1 MKTLAIAGLLALLS
15 PAAAAGAPSIG
26 NGHLVPDAWS
36 NSQSGGALWVQS
48 DFDGGLP
55 GPAILQ
61 VNTASDGSSAGTWID
76 EAAIPGPLLSGAN
89 GIAGIRLAMFE
100 GQHRVRVVIDG
111 VANSPLELGTLQLDR
126 TPPVAS
132 SVSLT
137 PEGGMVV
144 ADWIQS
150 DALSGTDPAS
160 PIVVEVNASPA
171 GDAVGDWVAFAQAPD
186 PGDGRKVART
196 DLGPLP
202 DGRHLVR
209 ARTRDRAGNAGVHAL
224 GTVVSDHTPPVVD
237 EVRVVRAAGTS
248 GVAELAYRARDA
260 GVGLAP
266 SAPAAGPPE
275 RADLDWATPGASA
288 AGRVLVR
295 LPGPGVHLVSVRIA
309 DRVGNRGASAPV
321 AVRVP
326 TPAEAADAAVRPLP
340 RIGGG
345 GAAPGADV
353 AWAYAQVRRL
363 HATRGLR
370 LTARLRV
377 ATTPAAWRR
386 LIGAPAAARFTGYT
400 TLDGRLLLGPA
411 ATRGLAALR
420 RGRVAPGALSRAQL
434 DRSVLGL
441 AVLLHE
447 SMHATGP
454 LARADIAG
462 TNSGRALEEGVTEA
476 ATRDLLPRLIARL
489 DAPAPLRRALGAAA
503 ARYRGAYPRE
513 VAWVRGLST
522 QATHRPAGSARARAW
537 RIGVADTWG
546 AGRWARLA
554 AAVGRSEEALRAEAI
569 RRR

>member
-1 MKTLAIAGLLALLS
+1 VLKIGLIATALLGS
-15 PAAAAGAPSIG
+15 CSLAAGAPTISDPVLSP
-26 NGHLVPDAWS
+26 NSWS
-36 NSQSGGALWVQS
+36 SANTAGAVWTQN
-48 DFDGGLP
+48 DFGTGLSSS
-55 GPAILQ
+55 AVIE
-61 VNTASDGSSAGTWID
+61 VNTADDGSRNGEWARRASLV
-76 EAAIPGPLLSGAN
+76 GPLLSGAETLKFDVADLI
-89 GIAGIRLAMFE
+89 GR
-100 GQHRVRVVIDG
+100 HRVRVVIDG

-137 PEGGMVV
+137 PEGGTVV
-144 ADWIQS
+144 ADWLQS

-160 PIVVEVNASPA
+160 PIVVEVNASAAADGA
-171 GDAVGDWVAFAQAPD
+171 GAWVPFARQPD
-186 PGDGRKVART
+186 PGDGRKLAST
-196 DLGPLP
+196 SLEPLP

-209 ARTRDRAGNAGVHAL
+209 ARTRDRAGNAGVHVL
-224 GTVVSDHTPPVVD
+224 GTVVSDHTAPAVD
-237 EVRVVRAAGTS
+237 QVRVTRPAGTS
-248 GVAELAYRARDA
+248 GVAELGFRASDA

-266 SAPAAGPPE
+266 GTTAGPPD
-275 RADLDWATPGASA
+275 RGDVDWTTPGAP
-288 AGRVLVR
+288 GPDRVLVR
-295 LPGPGVHLVSVRIA
+295 LPGPGVYLVAVRA
-309 DRVGNRGASAPV
+309 TDRVGNRGVSAPV

-340 RIGGG
+340 RIGGA

-353 AWAYAQVRRL
+353 AWAYAGVRRL

-420 RGRVAPGALSRAQL
+420 GGRVAPGTLSRAQL

-447 SMHATGP
+447 SLHATGP
-454 LARADIAG
+454 FARADVAG
-462 TNSGRALEEGVTEA
+462 TNSGRALEEGLTEA
-476 ATRDLLPRLIARL
+476 ATRDLLRRLIARL

-513 VAWVRGLST
+513 VTWVRGLSA
-522 QATHRPAGSARARAW
+522 QATHRPAGSTRARAW
-537 RIGVADTWG
+537 RIRVADTWG
-546 AGRWARLA
+546 AGRWTRLA
-554 AAVGRSEEALRAEAI
+554 GAVGRPEEALRAEAI